1 MTVWFTAQRREDG
14 QHSDRSERH
23 QLGSPTVKRG
33 SGDGGLGY
41 TGPVRLYGQEVRHS
55 FCLESGEHLH
65 LQILQSFLNL
75 NFEWFGC

>member
-1 MTVWFTAQRREDG
+1 MTVWFTAQRREGG
-14 QHSDRSERH
+14 QHSDRCERH
-23 QLGSPTVKRG
+23 QLGSPMVKRG

-65 LQILQSFLNL
+65 VQILQSF
-75 NFEWFGC
+75 